1 MIIFGSILLFIS
13 LLSNP
18 SESFQ
23 VCPSL
28 ETLGFT
34 GFYDDIPY
42 WRWPPIIREMGSI
55 FYGIDYLAEK
65 IPLDEL
71 KKRNLTEM
79 FENLNFREKA
89 YEKADSITEYRNR
102 TIKYYSYYYDESTC
116 RIKNETNAQYI
127 WTSNVLSSSR
137 FILSLID
144 EVNVFLNVLQN
155 GDDLKENFECK
166 SGSRYGCYWTR
177 NYVTGT
183 LTEVKN
189 ELEKIIFKTFPEIQK
204 NAELYAIYA
213 KFMNCAPK
221 LATEIYKEA
230 SVCNRTLV
238 KLLTEM
244 VTEEKFVEITTE
256 ISNALEN
263 ILISDRSPIRIEKIY
278 KMFLN
283 KVLDIDPTDFTTKLY
298 RTFLSFRVMFLH
310 LDGGAIYQKIINIQT
325 RIGWAEYETHYGKW
339 PEMSKFID
347 NFLRLTIGSKD
358 AWMKLNILYEA
369 ALTKYQEELSA
380 VELEVESVFNG
391 FFEVLLDILK
401 QVVDDEDVGAA
412 KIFKRLTNLIY
423 FDFYQFY
430 DLLNSLIYFDKIV
443 ADRLQD
449 IDFDAL
455 KNILAEN
462 ETFKLFQDVLFSNW
476 PENEAYPESLDTYV
490 ESVFE
495 DVKQLIIIFSEA
507 PFLTSEYAP
516 YLYSYYTY
524 IIGT

>member
-1 MIIFGSILLFIS
+1 
-13 LLSNP
+13 
-18 SESFQ
+18 
-23 VCPSL
+23 
-28 ETLGFT
+28 
-34 GFYDDIPY
+34 
-42 WRWPPIIREMGSI
+42 
-55 FYGIDYLAEK
+55 
-65 IPLDEL
+65 
-71 KKRNLTEM
+71 
-79 FENLNFREKA
+79 LN
-89 YEKADSITEYRNR
+89 
-102 TIKYYSYYYDESTC
+102 
-116 RIKNETNAQYI
+116 
-127 WTSNVLSSSR
+127 
-137 FILSLID
+137 
-144 EVNVFLNVLQN
+144 
-155 GDDLKENFECK
+155 ENFECK
-166 SGSRYGCYWTR
+166 SENRYGCYWYR
-177 NYVTGT
+177 NYFSET
-183 LTEVKN
+183 LSKVKN
-189 ELEKIIFKTFPEIQK
+189 ELEEIIIKKFPEIQK

-230 SVCNRTLV
+230 SISNRTLV

-244 VTEEKFVEITTE
+244 VTEKKFVEITTE

-310 LDGGAIYQKIINIQT
+310 LDGGAIFQRIKNIIT

-369 ALTKYQEELSA
+369 ALSKYQEELSA

-423 FDFYQFY
+423 FVFYQFY
-430 DLLNSLIYFDKIV
+430 DLINSLIYFDKIV

-462 ETFKLFQDVLFSNW
+462 ETFQLFQDILFSNW

-495 DVKQLIIIFSEA
+495 DVKQLIIMFSEA
-507 PFLTSEYAP
+507 PYLTSEYAP